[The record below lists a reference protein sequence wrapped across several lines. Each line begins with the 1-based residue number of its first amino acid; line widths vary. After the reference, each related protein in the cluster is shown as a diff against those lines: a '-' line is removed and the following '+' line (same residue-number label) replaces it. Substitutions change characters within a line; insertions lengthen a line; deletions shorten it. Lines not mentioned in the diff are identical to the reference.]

1 MTKCHIEFRNNNN
14 LEIVHHLIYD
24 TDCGPSF
31 WADGL
36 VFLDSLQLDP
46 PTFRQ
51 SLITKINHRLEHN
64 ILATFISTI
73 EAAVEAYKPVQNH
86 KHFLESK
93 VDPYP
98 VILLLLFERLI
109 LFPILK
115 EDDNKPHTQQSIKNH
130 KMQST
135 SVNQAIHDRIRR
147 FKQGRIRELYAE
159 SNTVVSKTPKQLAE
173 NPSTIQKSAQLSAN
187 LYQWHLSMPSISP
200 SSKSFFQ
207 NLFNSTM

>member
-115 EDDNKPHTQQSIKNH
+115 EDDNNPTHSNPLKTTKCNPLQSIRPFMIEFADSNK
-130 KMQST
+130 
-135 SVNQAIHDRIRR
+135 A
-147 FKQGRIRELYAE
+147 ELGNYTLNLTL
-159 SNTVVSKTPKQLAE
+159 S
-173 NPSTIQKSAQLSAN
+173 SAR
-187 LYQWHLSMPSISP
+187 H
-200 SSKSFFQ
+200 Q
-207 NLFNSTM
+207 NS